1 MYCVRGPNA
10 EKWSWLE
17 EAAEATFHGRSVEKI
32 IRKLPKTQ
40 RKTSAT
46 ETVVCK
52 IVDLSF

>member
-1 MYCVRGPNA
+1 MYCVREPNA
-10 EKWSWLE
+10 EKWTWLE

-40 RKTSAT
+40 RKTSAM

-52 IVDLSF
+52 IIDLSF